1 MKTKALPRRYRRAK
15 KALIVLV
22 AIVGFPFAII
32 MLLASLSEARR

>member
-1 MKTKALPRRYRRAK
+1 MTKIARRVRNSRFK
-15 KALIVLV
+15 KILIVLV

>member
-1 MKTKALPRRYRRAK
+1 MRTNPQSARNRRLK
-15 KALIVLV
+15 MVLTVLV